1 MSNRMFEQPSRSF
14 TSLPARRATTE
25 DDELMSGKKTIA
37 TSIGQINQA
46 LGKLAVESSGGKDKN
61 SPIDSI
67 KQIAVKESRKIE
79 TKFKAIVIQ
88 AAEEKDS
95 LMLKNSLTQAKE
107 QLEEQVY
114 NASEKQGLLAAAL
127 AQKSKKKLT
136 IEMEEDEKWNI
147 IEKATSASWTKV
159 LDSLLETA
167 ENCALAQLEEEDDD
181 ETRSESSVSMLPRKS
196 YSDDGDNDW
205 RSLEERPTDW
215 TDWTGK
221 SNANDRDNSPL
232 RLPGG
237 AGKQQQR
244 YISPLRNPVGHDEG
258 GIQAFPGRGG
268 KKKQDSR
275 LVSSYDFED

>member
-1 MSNRMFEQPSRSF
+1 
-14 TSLPARRATTE
+14 
-25 DDELMSGKKTIA
+25 
-37 TSIGQINQA
+37 
-46 LGKLAVESSGGKDKN
+46 
-61 SPIDSI
+61 
-67 KQIAVKESRKIE
+67 
-79 TKFKAIVIQ
+79 
-88 AAEEKDS
+88 
-95 LMLKNSLTQAKE
+95 MLKNSLTQAKE

-167 ENCALAQLEEEDDD
+167 ENCALAQLDEEDDD

-196 YSDDGDNDW
+196 CSDDGEGDW

-221 SNANDRDNSPL
+221 SSFSC
-232 RLPGG
+232 
-237 AGKQQQR
+237 
-244 YISPLRNPVGHDEG
+244 YV
-258 GIQAFPGRGG
+258 
-268 KKKQDSR
+268 
-275 LVSSYDFED
+275 VC